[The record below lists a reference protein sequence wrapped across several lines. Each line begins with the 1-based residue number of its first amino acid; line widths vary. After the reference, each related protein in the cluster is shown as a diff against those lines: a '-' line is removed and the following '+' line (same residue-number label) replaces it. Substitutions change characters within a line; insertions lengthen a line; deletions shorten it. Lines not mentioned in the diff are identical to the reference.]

1 MRMGGRLLLIC
12 ASLAAFHVA
21 AYEDS
26 AAADLIDDESTLLQL
41 GVHTSKSVRT
51 DPDPNAHL
59 IHLLYGRNHDP
70 NMVLCDDPRV
80 HPLPLDD
87 YKAYLAANDMTCD
100 PVPETNTGPKI
111 TPDSPFDDIMTFMTK
126 HEQLQR
132 TMLDTILGV
141 SSWLPEGPLVDN
153 VNYEVLSFTAP
164 AGHTI
169 TLYRSHPIGTTID
182 LPGVLH
188 FHGGGMATLSAADK
202 ANKWW
207 RRTIARQGLV
217 VLGVEF
223 RNSAGELG
231 PHPFPAGLDDCVAA
245 LQYVS
250 ENKAAL
256 GINKVILAGEDGGGN
271 LALATALRA
280 KREGNAAQVDG
291 VYVFAPFIADP
302 STRSAQGR
310 FTTLFS
316 LRENKDYVVSPN
328 MLSLNSKVYD
338 PNGDHSSNPLCW
350 PLKVWESECAG
361 LPPHVISVNEIDP
374 LKDEGLDYSRRLARA
389 GVNTYAKVIG
399 GTWHGSDTWATSS
412 DMYKT
417 QSSAREIAS
426 FAKSV

>member
-1 MRMGGRLLLIC
+1 MSIGGRFPFVC
-12 ASLAAFHVA
+12 ACLSAYVA
-21 AYEDS
+21 AYDEA
-26 AAADLIDDESTLLQL
+26 AAADLIDDEATLLQL
-41 GVHTSKSVRT
+41 GAHTSKSIRT
-51 DPDPNAHL
+51 DPDANAHL
-59 IHLLYGRNHDP
+59 KPLLYGRNHDP

-87 YKAYLAANDMTCD
+87 YKSYLAANDMTCD
-100 PVPETNTGPKI
+100 PVPETNIGPKI
-111 TPDSPFDDIMTFMTK
+111 TPDSPLEDIMTFMTK

-132 TMLDTILGV
+132 TMFNTILGV
-141 SSWLPEGPLVDN
+141 TESAPDGLLVQD
-153 VNYEVLSFTAP
+153 VMYEEISFTAP
-164 AGHTI
+164 EGHTI
-169 TLYRSHPIGTTID
+169 SLWRSFPTGTTTD

-188 FHGGGMATLSAADK
+188 FHGGGMATGAAADK
-202 ANKWW
+202 SNKWW

-217 VLGVEF
+217 VIGVEF

-231 PHPFPAGLDDCVAA
+231 PHPFPAGLDDCIAA

-256 GINKVILAGEDGGGN
+256 KINKLILAGEDGGGN

-280 KREGNAAQVDG
+280 KREGNVAQIDG

-316 LRENKDYVVSPN
+316 LRENKNYVVTPN

-338 PNGDHSSNPLCW
+338 PSGDHSSDPLCW
-350 PLKVWESECAG
+350 PLKVWESECEG
-361 LPPHVISVNEIDP
+361 LPPHVISVNEVDP

-399 GTWHGSDTWATSS
+399 GTWHGSDTWATTS